1 MPLPGTRPT
10 RPPASVRISPRA
22 ELYLCSLECKT
33 HNADASHDER
43 QREPKW
49 SGCEAEVER
58 PGVWG
63 QSFHVRGL
71 WLKINC
77 FEFQFPHT
85 AVKNNLGECV
95 HYWALPEAS
104 LPVEHRRAPVL
115 SQHST
120 PPHLRNRWK
129 WGYDRK
135 TTTVI
140 KKKKVQLKARDCC
153 PLLGNPSEGLC

>member
-1 MPLPGTRPT
+1 MPLPGARPT

-33 HNADASHDER
+33 DNADASHDEQ
-43 QREPKW
+43 QRGPKW

-58 PGVWG
+58 PGFWG

-95 HYWALPEAS
+95 HYS
-104 LPVEHRRAPVL
+104 EH
-115 SQHST
+115 SQR
-120 PPHLRNRWK
+120 PAC
-129 WGYDRK
+129 
-135 TTTVI
+135 
-140 KKKKVQLKARDCC
+140 Q
-153 PLLGNPSEGLC
+153 